1 MYFSEITQI
10 HSSASSKTIPTFIWD
25 IVIASDNSSKKCFFF
40 AGGGTGGHLYPA
52 IAVAE
57 QLSVLE
63 PDARILFFCSSRNID
78 QYILSQTGFEYSIL
92 PAKTFPRRPGQV
104 IDFLKTFRQSYKT
117 VAQEITKSK
126 NSVVIG
132 LGGFASG
139 PACLAARRKKV
150 PLALFNVDIIP
161 GKANQIIA
169 KWASDIFVQFADT
182 SKYFSK
188 TKANINAFGCPL
200 RTSFLNPV
208 PQNAIKNINL
218 DKDKKTLLITG
229 ASSGSQSINEA
240 VCLLLDKLD
249 QFANDWQIVHLS
261 GRNNIEQVSSLYEKA
276 KISHKVLDYDN
287 QMPDLLAAADLVV
300 GRSGAVSVAEFAV
313 ASVPSICIPYP
324 HHKDRQQYLNAE
336 KLVEAGAA
344 CIVEDLQDKKA
355 FAQNLWQK
363 LEAIM
368 KDSNKREQMA
378 ESCKTIAK
386 PNASIEI
393 AKKLIQLTE

>member
-1 MYFSEITQI
+1 MEKS
-10 HSSASSKTIPTFIWD
+10 
-25 IVIASDNSSKKCFFF
+25 FFF

-57 QLSVLE
+57 QLSILE
-63 PDARILFFCSSRNID
+63 PKAKILFFCSSRNID
-78 QYILSQTGFEYSIL
+78 QFILSQTGFEFSIL
-92 PAKTFPRRPGQV
+92 PAKTFPSRPGQV
-104 IDFLKTFRQSYKT
+104 IDFIKSFRQSYKT

-139 PACLAARRKKV
+139 PACLAAHRKKV

-169 KWASDIFVQFADT
+169 RWASDIFVQFADT
-182 SKYFSK
+182 SKYFTK
-188 TKANINAFGCPL
+188 TKANINVFGCPL
-200 RTSFLNPV
+200 RTSFLNPE
-208 PQNAIKNINL
+208 PANAIEKVNL
-218 DKDKKTLLITG
+218 DKEKKTLLITG

-240 VCLLLDKLD
+240 VCLILDKLD

-261 GRNNIEQVSSLYEKA
+261 GRNNLEQVLSLYEKA
-276 KISHKVLDYDN
+276 KISHKVLDYYN

-324 HHKDRQQYLNAE
+324 HHKDRQQYLNAG

-344 CIVEDLQDKKA
+344 VIVEDLPDKKV
-355 FAQNLWQK
+355 FAENLWK
-363 LEAIM
+363 ELEVLM
-368 KDSNKREQMA
+368 KDSQKRTQIA
-378 ESCKTIAK
+378 DLCKSVAR
-386 PNASIEI
+386 PNAGIEI
-393 AKKLIQLTE
+393 AKKLIEIAV